1 MGEIQAVAILPNA
14 VLSIVMTK
22 SAPQAPRNTTNYEY
36 LVAMIMAK
44 KKVLSPTSHTRI
56 VKKDVVK
63 PALREGALLTV
74 SSAKLAI

>member
-1 MGEIQAVAILPNA
+1 
-14 VLSIVMTK
+14 
-22 SAPQAPRNTTNYEY
+22 
-36 LVAMIMAK
+36 MIMAK